1 MNFIGHA
8 TVALWR
14 SAEPAYVL
22 GSMLPDFASMAG
34 TRLVPGVGAPPDAE
48 GALAR
53 GIALHHQTDD
63 VFHGDPWFT
72 ALVQGTL
79 DALSAEGVQR
89 GAARA
94 VGHVGVEMLIDGE
107 LLRRTEV
114 AEAYTA
120 ALAADVAPAFVHAEG
135 AERWAVLRA
144 RLRDHG
150 PPHDYRDPE
159 RVLLRLTH
167 VLARRPRLALDA
179 AARDRVRAALPALQ
193 ARVIDGLD
201 GLLGQLR
208 VRLGESAASV

>member
-34 TRLVPGVGAPPDAE
+34 TRLVRAELPDD
-48 GALAR
+48 ALGH
-53 GIALHHQTDD
+53 GIALHHRTDD
-63 VFHGDPWFT
+63 AFHGHPWFT
-72 ALVQGTL
+72 ALVQDTL
-79 DALSAEGVQR
+79 DALAAAGVPR

-107 LLRRTEV
+107 LLRRAAV
-114 AEAYTA
+114 ADAYTA
-120 ALAADVAPAFVHAEG
+120 ALAAEAAPAFVDAAGAQRWHA
-135 AERWAVLRA
+135 LRA
-144 RLRDHG
+144 RLLAHG
-150 PPHDYRDPE
+150 PPYDYRDPE

-179 AARDRVRAALPALQ
+179 PARDRVRAALPGLQ

-201 GLLGQLR
+201 PLLAQLR
-208 VRLGESAASV
+208 ARLDESSPPP